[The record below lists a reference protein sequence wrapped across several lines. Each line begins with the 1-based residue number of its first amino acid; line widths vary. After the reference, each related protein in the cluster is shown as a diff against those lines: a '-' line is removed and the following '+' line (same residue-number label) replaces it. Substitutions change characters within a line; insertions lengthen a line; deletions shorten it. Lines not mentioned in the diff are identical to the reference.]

1 MFNDP
6 FANTLESVVAPASD
20 CFPISPNDNDDL
32 PKATKALFIGTGGD
46 VVLRP
51 VSGNADVTFRNL
63 PDGSILDVRVRA
75 VRANGTSA
83 SNLVGLA

>member
-20 CFPISPNDNDDL
+20 CFPIAPNDSSDV
-32 PKATKALFIGTGGD
+32 PKATKALFVGTGGD
-46 VVLRP
+46 IVLRS
-51 VSGNADVTFRNL
+51 VSGAADVTFRNL

-75 VRANGTSA
+75 VRATGTSA